1 MSDNGRTLQAYQ
13 VPSQMPSELNAFLE
27 PSPVLPD
34 EDLKDYEFIK
44 QMMIDDVGPQTN
56 MEWLWTLD
64 LVELSW
70 EIIRY
75 RRLKQKVLEIYREA
89 AIQSILQRLDGA
101 GMPTEAA
108 GKVHMETKR
117 NAAQWRGDRAAA
129 DEIEA
134 RLARHGVDLTS
145 ITAEVFVQARDV
157 FDMFDSLMQTAQSRR
172 LLLLREINTRRD
184 ITKQVKKL
192 PRASEALIKR

>member
-1 MSDNGRTLQAYQ
+1 MVSNNGRTLQAYQ

-44 QMMIDDVGPQTN
+44 QMMIDDVSPQTN

-75 RRLKQKVLEIYREA
+75 RRLKQKVLEVYREA
-89 AIQSILQRLDGA
+89 AIQSVLQRLDGA
-101 GMPTEAA
+101 GMPAGAA
-108 GKVHMETKR
+108 DNVHMQTKR
-117 NAAQWRGDRAAA
+117 NAEQWRSDRGAA

-134 RLARHGVDLTS
+134 RLARHGFDLTS

-157 FDMFDSLMQTAQSRR
+157 FDMFDGLMQSAQSRR
-172 LLLLREINTRRD
+172 LMLLREINIRRE
-184 ITKQVKKL
+184 ITKRVKSL
-192 PRASEALIKR
+192 RSFN

>member
-1 MSDNGRTLQAYQ
+1 
-13 VPSQMPSELNAFLE
+13 MPSELNAFLE

-75 RRLKQKVLEIYREA
+75 RRLKQKILEIYRES
-89 AIQSILQRLDGA
+89 AIQSILQRLDSA
-101 GMPTEAA
+101 GMPAEAA
-108 GKVHMETKR
+108 DNVHMQTKR
-117 NAAQWRGDRAAA
+117 NAEQWRSDRRAA

-134 RLARHGVDLTS
+134 RLARHGFDLTS

-157 FDMFDSLMQTAQSRR
+157 FDMFDGLMQTAQSRR
-172 LLLLREINTRRD
+172 LVLLREINIRRE
-184 ITKQVKKL
+184 ITKQVKS
-192 PRASEALIKR
+192 PRSFN